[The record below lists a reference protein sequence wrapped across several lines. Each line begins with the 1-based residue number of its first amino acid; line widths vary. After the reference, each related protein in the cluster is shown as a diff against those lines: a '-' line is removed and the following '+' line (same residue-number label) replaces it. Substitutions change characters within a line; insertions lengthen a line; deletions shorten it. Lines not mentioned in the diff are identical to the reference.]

1 MPIRQLTDNDKLGF
15 KDKLI
20 QALEPMVDD
29 AGTVDVVTFCESP
42 EYLGQTLF
50 PRQRLILKLWYKL
63 ELSSYPCYCAQKHG
77 AQAPEPEC
85 PYCGGTG
92 TYNELEDTRYLLS
105 RQNHY
110 AQLFFP
116 GIAPKEAYT
125 LSDDELRARLRGHYA
140 HVFEAIGGRGSGKS
154 VDGAF
159 CAAYELYGLLR
170 LPNPF
175 HVPGQWKLVKG
186 DPISVVNVATN
197 EEQAKIMYA
206 KLIALVDESPWFK
219 RRQYRALDRELE
231 FVGRALSAKSFHSN
245 SSAVRGFT
253 AKYAFLDEFAH
264 FNSEGG
270 KLSDGAMMG
279 ALEPA
284 TSRFGEWAK
293 LFIGTT
299 PLNMAGVTWDYYDK
313 AKKGQNPY
321 VIVLQVATW
330 EMHPDRTREDQS
342 IQNAYLMDAPRA
354 EMEYGAQFANQVGNF
369 IPREAVDKM
378 FNGLGIETFGTPG
391 LKYVCHV
398 DLSKKHDKTVLG
410 VGYYDAELKKV
421 RLVHAK
427 FFDLPEHFNE
437 FKEVRM
443 EAVEEYILQLWEDGF
458 RFVSIT
464 FDQFNS
470 LSVIQRLR
478 AALPKSV
485 IVDTFDFTEKSNMEI
500 FSNLRTL
507 ITGRGMEM
515 YESDETTEIGRQIKN
530 LTRTFKRN
538 GKFKVEAPLGD
549 ADDGADVAAAVALK
563 ALHAFRGLLGGVV
576 DAGYTGKEGRALDGE
591 EDVPEGLEHL
601 PECDLSFCE
610 AGCPVQDYYFL
621 QATTHKR

>member
-1 MPIRQLTDNDKLGF
+1 MPIRQLTETDKLGF
-15 KDKLI
+15 KQKLV

-29 AGTVDVVTFCESP
+29 GGTVDVVTFSESP
-42 EYLGQTLF
+42 EYLGQQLF
-50 PRQRLILKLWYKL
+50 PRQRLMLKLWYKL
-63 ELSSYPCYCAQKHG
+63 ELSSYPCYCATKHG
-77 AQAPEPEC
+77 ATAPNPEC
-85 PYCGGTG
+85 PYCKGTG
-92 TYNELEDTRYLLS
+92 TYDELEDTRYLLS
-105 RQNHY
+105 RQNQY
-110 AQLFFP
+110 AQIFFP
-116 GIAPKEAYT
+116 GIDAKEAYT
-125 LSDDELRARLRGHYA
+125 LPEDTLRARLLEHNA
-140 HVFEAIGGRGSGKS
+140 HIFEAIGGRGSGKS
-154 VDGAF
+154 VDGAL

-197 EEQAKIMYA
+197 ETQAKIMYS
-206 KLIALVDESPWFK
+206 KLIALVSESPWFQ
-219 RRQYRALDRELE
+219 RRQMKTLETELQFPGRNLGAL
-231 FVGRALSAKSFHSN
+231 SFHSN

-253 AKYAFLDEFAH
+253 AKYGYLDEFAH

-270 KLSDGAMMG
+270 KLSDGAMMA

-313 AKKGQNPY
+313 AKKGQNPWTI
-321 VIVLQVATW
+321 VIQVATW
-330 EMHPDRTREDQS
+330 EMHPDRTRDDQS

-391 LKYVCHV
+391 LKYVCHI

-410 VGYYDAELKKV
+410 VGYYDADLKKV

-470 LSVIQRLR
+470 LAVIQRLR
-478 AALPKSV
+478 TALPKSV

-507 ITGRGMEM
+507 ITGRGMDM
-515 YESDETTEIGRQIKN
+515 YEGEETNEIARQIKN

-563 ALHAFRGLLGGVV
+563 ALHAYRGLLGGVV
-576 DAGYTGKEGRALDGE
+576 DAEYTAGRTGRLFEGED
-591 EDVPEGLEHL
+591 DVPEGLYHL
-601 PECDLSFCE
+601 DGCEASFCD
-610 AGCPVQDYYFL
+610 AGCPVQEFYHT
-621 QATTHKR
+621 QATR